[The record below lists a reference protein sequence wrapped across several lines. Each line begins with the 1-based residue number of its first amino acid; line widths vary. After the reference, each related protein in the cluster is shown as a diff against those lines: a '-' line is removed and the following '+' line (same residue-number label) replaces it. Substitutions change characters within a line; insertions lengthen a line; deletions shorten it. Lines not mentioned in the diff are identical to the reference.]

1 MPHDRSPTA
10 ATRNIIA
17 ALAAPPRVE
26 RLGPIGGRFIHG
38 LRLIAAHERMG
49 RDPVP
54 ELATRL
60 GSVDVAARALI
71 LAQAIAATWPEN
83 IAVSRFCC
91 RLMSHDEA
99 TIGAFV
105 DAAAAGNRR
114 GFEAAID
121 GLVRPERAHRLWEAA
136 LALTAAEMR
145 SL

>member
-1 MPHDRSPTA
+1 MPHPIPTDA
-10 ATRNIIA
+10 ARRTIA

-26 RLGPIGGRFIHG
+26 RLGPIAGRFIYA
-38 LRLIAAHERMG
+38 LRLIAVHERVG

-54 ELATRL
+54 ELANRL
-60 GSVDVAARALI
+60 GSVEVAAKALI
-71 LAQAIAATWPEN
+71 MAQAIAATWPEN

-105 DAAAAGNRR
+105 DAAAAGDHR
-114 GFEAAID
+114 GFEAALD
-121 GLVRPERAHRLWEAA
+121 GLVRPERAHRLLEAA
-136 LALTAAEMR
+136 LALAAAEMR